1 MAGRLSGWAILVCM
15 VFCFGQVLS
24 AEAADKPIDVSK
36 LKKGDKLEVER
47 FGKWEPGSFV
57 ERVNDKLIRVQV
69 SDFPGPI
76 GAFIDKV
83 RLPAKAGKAAVPRAP
98 DDPFATPEEKAQIGQ
113 MRMWTAA
120 GGKSTV
126 EAQLLRIEGDSVLLR
141 RSDEK
146 EISVPLEKLGDAD
159 RKYLAD
165 VKSGKV
171 TLKAAQIENETDG
184 AAEGGEP
191 SVPIADTDV
200 SDAEQVQISSDE
212 TWKYMPAAATAADFP
227 KSTSIK
233 LRPSP
238 DIFEQVEQVFLLT
251 SPSKAIV
258 SMRHSPPGRAA
269 SNRLQV
275 VNLTKRQL
283 ESDIAVEGGVST
295 LAMTADGS
303 MLVARTEGHGLG
315 AKAELRLYRIEGNSA
330 TLLARWLPFQSKAD
344 DNRPHGHFKSDVDWA
359 AFVDTKHLLTLNQ
372 TGQLALWIVPELEP
386 VYALQTATRIVPAL
400 QAGNLAVLTESHVA
414 ILHASDGSLLGAIPL
429 DSNDGFMAML
439 AFSADGSKLA
449 ARQQGRVRIWDLKSK
464 ELWREFSVSGQS
476 GIPSIGW
483 SGEFLGV
490 DGVMVLD
497 PDHRLSVAQNTMPLK
512 IEAVSG
518 GTAWSVKRGAGAAG
532 SDLICG
538 PILPKGF
545 KNPLANKTAD
555 ELLVVK
561 PGMEIAVDMNLGND
575 ETRKLVLA
583 RLESQG
589 LKIVPKSN
597 IRLVGTLT
605 TGSIKAQ
612 NYQQQRSPHVRGPRQ
627 QTAVTVTE
635 QILTLKWMVGDEA
648 VWTAERRYGAP
659 FHIRMQPG
667 ESIQQAVD
675 RASKANP
682 ESLASVWVP
691 AYVAVAPKDSATTKT
706 TGN

>member
-15 VFCFGQVLS
+15 ALCFGQSLAVT
-24 AEAADKPIDVSK
+24 AADKPIDVSK
-36 LKKGDKLEVER
+36 LKKGDKVEVEQ
-47 FGKWEPGSFV
+47 FGKWQPGRFV
-57 ERVNDKLIRVQV
+57 ERVSNKLVRVQV
-69 SDFPGPI
+69 PDFPGPI
-76 GAFIDKV
+76 GVLIDNV
-83 RLPAKAGKAAVPRAP
+83 RLPAKAGKVSGTRAS
-98 DDPFATPEEKAQIGQ
+98 DDPFATPEEKAHIGE
-113 MRMWTAA
+113 MRNWTAA

-126 EAQLLRIEGDSVLLR
+126 EAQLLRIEGNSVLLR

-146 EISVPLEKLGDAD
+146 EITVPLEKLGEAD
-159 RKYLAD
+159 RKYIAD

-171 TLKAAQIENETDG
+171 TLKAAQIENG
-184 AAEGGEP
+184 AEAAVESGEP
-191 SVPIADTDV
+191 SVPITDTDL
-200 SDAEQVQISSDE
+200 SEAEQVQISSDAA
-212 TWKYMPAAATAADFP
+212 WKYTPAAVTAAEFP
-227 KSTSIK
+227 KTASIK

-251 SPSKAIV
+251 SPRKAIV
-258 SMRHSPPGRAA
+258 SMRHTPPGRAA

-283 ESDIAVEGGVST
+283 ESDIALDSGVST

-303 MLVARTEGHGLG
+303 LLVARTERTGLG
-315 AKAELRLYRIEGNSA
+315 AQSELRLYQVESNSA
-330 TLLARWLPFQSKAD
+330 KLLARWLPFQSKAD
-344 DNRPHGHFKSDVDWA
+344 GNQPRGHFKSDVDWA
-359 AFVDTKHLLTLNQ
+359 SFVDTNHLVTLSK
-372 TGQLALWIVPELEP
+372 TGQLALWTVPELKP
-386 VYALQTATRIVPAL
+386 VYTLQTATQIVPAL

-414 ILHASDGSLLGAIPL
+414 FLRATDGSLMGAIPL
-429 DSNDGFMAML
+429 DSNDGFTAIL
-439 AFSADGSKLA
+439 AFSEDGSKLA
-449 ARQQGRVRIWDLKSK
+449 ARQQGRVRVWDLKCK

-476 GIPSIGW
+476 GPPSIGW
-483 SGEFLGV
+483 SGDFLGV
-490 DGVMVLD
+490 DGAMVLD
-497 PDHRLSVAQNTMPLK
+497 PDRRLSVAQNTMPLK
-512 IEAVSG
+512 IEAVTG
-518 GTAWSVKRGAGAAG
+518 GTAWSVKRGAGGAAN
-532 SDLICG
+532 DLIGG

-555 ELLVVK
+555 ELLAVK
-561 PGMEIAVDMNLGND
+561 PGMEVAVDMNVGND
-575 ETRKLVLA
+575 ETRKLVIA

-597 IRLVGTLT
+597 VCLVGTLA

-612 NYQQQRSPHVRGPRQ
+612 NYQQRRGPRQ

-635 QILTLKWMVGDEA
+635 QILTLKWMVGDEV
-648 VWTAERRYGAP
+648 VWTVERRYGAP
-659 FHIRMQPG
+659 SHIRMQPG

-706 TGN
+706 AGGN